1 MAEQGSRFKKD
12 TPGGIIT
19 ARAFKYACSFYDFA
33 DEKYPELRTYPS
45 DLPRNTWLQAAI
57 IVAALIMM
65 ERRGAGGPELHSGV
79 ALALAPS
86 VRDRQLPVI
95 QGLACALLLRG
106 RESLK
111 PLEIPSFASLAGVP
125 DAKLVGD
132 IGSWLI
138 KGIAGKKEPAP
149 EDLKI
154 GAAAGRSAWTSATI
168 IVRMLSAGRR

>member
-1 MAEQGSRFKKD
+1 MTEQGSRFKKD

-45 DLPRNTWLQAAI
+45 DLPRNTTLQAAI
-57 IVAALIMM
+57 VVSTLILM
-65 ERRGAGGPELHSGV
+65 ERRAAGGPELHNGV

-95 QGLACALLLRG
+95 QGLACALLERDRAG
-106 RESLK
+106 LK
-111 PLEIPSFASLAGVP
+111 PIEIPSFSPLAAVP

-132 IGSWLI
+132 IGLWLI
-138 KGIAGKKEPAP
+138 RNISGKREPAP

-154 GAAAGRSAWTSATI
+154 GAAAGRSAWTSAAM
-168 IVRMLSAGRR
+168 IVRMLR

>member
-1 MAEQGSRFKKD
+1 MNEQGSRFKKD

-57 IVAALIMM
+57 IVSTLILM
-65 ERRGAGGPELHSGV
+65 ERRGAGGPELHGGV

-95 QGLACALLLRG
+95 QGLACALLQRG

-132 IGSWLI
+132 IGQWLI
-138 KGIAGKKEPAP
+138 KGIAGKKEPEPA
-149 EDLKI
+149 DLKI